1 MHEETFFSSW
11 LRKDG
16 IERRRMLE
24 TDKETK
30 AERSEKRRREGEKE
44 ENEARSVKR
53 RCVGCVSV
61 EAFDIFSQG

>member
-1 MHEETFFSSW
+1 
-11 LRKDG
+11 
-16 IERRRMLE
+16 MLE

-61 EAFDIFSQG
+61 EAFEIFSQG

>member
-1 MHEETFFSSW
+1 MHEETFLSSW

-16 IERRRMLE
+16 IE

-30 AERSEKRRREGEKE
+30 EERSEKRRREGKKE

-61 EAFDIFSQG
+61 EAFEIFSQG